1 MIRNTEKIQCG
12 VFDSSVL
19 RRGSMRSQSREVLCY
34 ELELFHTD
42 SGTSYVDGAR
52 HPIRR
57 GMLLVA
63 RPGQVRHSD
72 FPVKCSFIRLFP
84 DADPEIEAVISEFPE
99 AFYVEDEAATL
110 ELLSLFSRLASHTS
124 SSLSSEWRTMR
135 INADLTAILYKC
147 MRLFETSGGERDE
160 GESHGRLVR
169 EAYEYIGENFTRPL
183 ALSEIAAA
191 LHVSASYLHA
201 VFKRSVGITPA
212 RLVTLRRIDRAKSLI
227 SAGEKSML
235 EIALELGFC
244 SQSHFNKVFL
254 RECGVTPATYR
265 KTLGES
271 Y

>member
-1 MIRNTEKIQCG
+1 MIKNTKKIQCG
-12 VFDSSVL
+12 VFDSSIL
-19 RRGSMRSQSREVLCY
+19 RRGSSRSQDREVLCY

-42 SGTSYVDGAR
+42 SGTSYVDGRR

-63 RPGQVRHSD
+63 KPGQLRHSE
-72 FPVKCSFIRLFP
+72 FPVRCSFIRLFP
-84 DADPEIEAVISEFPE
+84 GADPELEEVISDFPE
-99 AFYVEDEAATL
+99 AFYVESEEDTE
-110 ELLSLFSRLASHTS
+110 ELLSLFSRLASHTV
-124 SSLSSEWRTMR
+124 SSLSSDWRIMR

-147 MRLFETSGGERDE
+147 MRLFETVGGERDE
-160 GESHGRLVR
+160 AESHGKLVR
-169 EAYEYIGENFTRPL
+169 DAYEYIGENFTRPL
-183 ALSEIAAA
+183 LLSEIASA
-191 LHVSASYLHA
+191 LHVSASYLHT

-254 RECGVTPATYR
+254 RECGITPAAYR
-265 KTLGES
+265 KSLGES